1 MEQLDKLAKI
11 FYNDENLGDKY
22 KTKINIP
29 VLGMVDDVLSV
40 AKCSN
45 SSVITNSTI
54 NSFM

>member
-11 FYNDENLGDKY
+11 FYNDENLVDKY